1 MMDEKAFA
9 KSKRAHLQQH
19 SKKHHLNQ
27 KSKAP
32 SGAANE
38 NGKKPLGFGKQVK
51 EKQPLQSQSHISA
64 LPSNWDRYGD
74 ENDSASEDPSASS
87 VNQPHYDIVLPK
99 SKGGDYRHLIIE
111 AQSHAQSDLCL
122 DTYPSLGDLLPED
135 FNQAVGSLLSVKAE
149 GILSWIGD
157 DNFLL
162 EDKKAAYHEA
172 PFLSLNLHA
181 IADQL
186 AEIDLSQRL
195 FIEAELLPTDLTEA
209 SSNQKYEELSFGN
222 ISDKVEITDQTTEVS
237 SSATISDLPDHPS
250 SIQESISVDHVD
262 IDSRQVGESDHQS
275 RFSNS
280 IAQSGA
286 NSFVDP
292 DNQLSKFEAA
302 TAEAE
307 LDMLL
312 NSFSKTLVLD
322 SSVSRSTETLPAQEA
337 AEMSLFEA
345 PRRGPNSL
353 PSSTG
358 NLDDALD
365 DLLEETSSLMN
376 QSRLTQPEG
385 EVAVRSIESSSNSGS
400 KSKVLDDFDSWLNTI

>member
-195 FIEAELLPTDLTEA
+195 FIEAELLPTDL
-209 SSNQKYEELSFGN
+209 
-222 ISDKVEITDQTTEVS
+222 VEITDQTTEVS
-237 SSATISDLPDHPS
+237 SSATIIDLPDHPS

-292 DNQLSKFEAA
+292 DNQLSRFEAA

-376 QSRLTQPEG
+376 QSRLTHPEG